1 MPTTPALSELSPA
14 QRTRLAYIEF
24 RVWFFGEVTR
34 MDVLERFGLATAAGT
49 RDMVL
54 YRDLAPSN
62 VVYGGKV
69 YRYAPSFQPLFQHSV
84 ERVLAGLTSGYGMGE
99 PVGTGELLAHAMPTR
114 LNQPDLATLATV
126 SRAIH
131 GKHALELTYH
141 SMKTGAV
148 RREIVPHSLV
158 DSGVR
163 WHVRA
168 YDRTR
173 GEFRDLVLTRME
185 DVRQVGGT
193 GSAKSSVQVKE
204 RVEADD
210 QWNKWVNLDL
220 LPHPAHPHPISIAKD
235 FGMQDGRLTVTLR
248 AAMAGYVLRQW
259 QVDCSPDARLRGAA
273 YRLWLADAHQLDGVG
288 SAPLAQGYQENTGP
302 VPT

>member
-1 MPTTPALSELSPA
+1 MH
-14 QRTRLAYIEF
+14 
-24 RVWFFGEVTR
+24 
-34 MDVLERFGLATAAGT
+34 VLERFGLATAAGT

-54 YRDLAPSN
+54 YRNLAPSN

-69 YRYAPSFQPLFQHSV
+69 YRYAPSFQPLLQHSV

-99 PVGTGELLAHAMPTR
+99 PLGTGELLPHAMPTR

-168 YDRTR
+168 YDRTKA
-173 GEFRDLVLTRME
+173 EFRDLVLTRME
-185 DVRQVGGT
+185 DVRQIVGT
-193 GSAKSSVQVKE
+193 GAEKPSAEAKE

-210 QWNKWVNLDL
+210 QWNKWVSLDL

-235 FGMQDGRLTVTLR
+235 FGMQDGRLRVSLR
-248 AAMAGYVLRQW
+248 AAMVGYVLRQW
-259 QVDCSPDARLRGAA
+259 QVDCSPDARLRGAVH
-273 YRLWLADAHQLDGVG
+273 RLWLAEAESLATVE
-288 SAPLAQGYQENTGP
+288 SAVLAPGIWRTTG
-302 VPT
+302 